1 MFKIFKV
8 SGTSMQPIACPG
20 DYIIATTILKRL
32 FLKNRLVI
40 FFDEIH
46 SYIIKRVSNSKK
58 SFFTL
63 KSDNTSTTSIF
74 HDKQLDKEQ
83 ILFVVLLIIK
93 RKNFEILL
101 NFKKKLI
108 KNI

>member
-1 MFKIFKV
+1 
-8 SGTSMQPIACPG
+8 MQPTACPG
-20 DYIIATTILKRL
+20 DYIIATTFLKGI

-46 SYIIKRVSNSKK
+46 SYVIKRVSNNQK
-58 SFFTL
+58 SFLTL
-63 KSDNTSTTSIF
+63 KSDNPSTSSVF
-74 HDKQLDKEQ
+74 YDKQIARDQ

-93 RKNFEILL
+93 RKNFKILL
-101 NFKKKLI
+101 NLKNKLI

>member
-1 MFKIFKV
+1 
-8 SGTSMQPIACPG
+8 MQPTACPG
-20 DYIIATTILKRL
+20 DYIIATTFLKRL

-58 SFFTL
+58 SFLTL
-63 KSDNTSTTSIF
+63 KSDNASTTSVF
-74 HDKQLDKEQ
+74 YDKQLDKDQ
-83 ILFVVLLIIK
+83 ILYVVLLIIK

-101 NFKKKLI
+101 SLKKKLI